1 MSVQARAVAVAG
13 LWALCGTIGAAAAAE
28 PVKLTCA
35 PSSLYQCE
43 AMFECLRVPS
53 EAINFPDFF
62 IADLA
67 NKTITGRRPDGT
79 DLKTT
84 IERQTRDGNALVL
97 QGIEAGRGWSMSLD
111 APSGKLSFSVAGP
124 AIGFV
129 GLGACLI
136 E

>member
-1 MSVQARAVAVAG
+1 MPVQARAVAVAG
-13 LWALCGTIGAAAAAE
+13 LWALCGTIGSAAATE
-28 PVKLTCA
+28 PAKLTCA
-35 PSSLYQCE
+35 PSSIYQCE

-67 NKTITGRRPDGT
+67 TKTITGRRPDGT

-84 IERQTRDGNALVL
+84 IERQAREGNTLVL
-97 QGIEAGRGWSMSLD
+97 QGVEAGRGWSMSLD
-111 APSGKLSFSVAGP
+111 VTSGKLSIGVAGP

-129 GLGACLI
+129 GLGACLV